1 MVFYSLLW
9 WILSREGAT
18 ALLFGTLAVAA
29 ATAASWRLGQPQWRI
44 VRWAR
49 VPRFVGLFAWQSLRG
64 GVDIALRA
72 FSPHMRLQPGL
83 VAIRLTLA
91 DEGMRTL
98 LAVVVSLL
106 PGTIAVR
113 LEGERLLLHALD
125 RRQPAEPE
133 VRRFEAELSALVRTS

>member
-1 MVFYSLLW
+1 
-9 WILSREGAT
+9 
-18 ALLFGTLAVAA
+18 
-29 ATAASWRLGQPQWRI
+29 
-44 VRWAR
+44 
-49 VPRFVGLFAWQSLRG
+49 
-64 GVDIALRA
+64 
-72 FSPHMRLQPGL
+72 MRLQPGL